1 MRSPLLPLV
10 LLLSLGACQTPFTT
24 KPVEFLDEATAMT
37 VGSLKEPIELVPDVQ
52 TGAAARLIGK
62 HISFAYL
69 GPVEWDRSGEFEYG
83 LWVHIAPGSGQQM
96 ADIRA
101 PSAVTLQLDDGSLVL
116 TPMDAPQLGH
126 AAYQPVA
133 SWGQTAYFEL
143 TVATLKRMAASE
155 KLSLS
160 VLNPDGGQSAYF
172 SATDTRSILK
182 DFMKARGITAD

>member
-1 MRSPLLPLV
+1 MRSPLLPLL
-10 LLLSLGACQTPFTT
+10 LLLSLSACETLFTA

-101 PSAVTLQLDDGSLVL
+101 
-116 TPMDAPQLGH
+116 
-126 AAYQPVA
+126 
-133 SWGQTAYFEL
+133 
-143 TVATLKRMAASE
+143 
-155 KLSLS
+155 
-160 VLNPDGGQSAYF
+160 
-172 SATDTRSILK
+172 
-182 DFMKARGITAD
+182 